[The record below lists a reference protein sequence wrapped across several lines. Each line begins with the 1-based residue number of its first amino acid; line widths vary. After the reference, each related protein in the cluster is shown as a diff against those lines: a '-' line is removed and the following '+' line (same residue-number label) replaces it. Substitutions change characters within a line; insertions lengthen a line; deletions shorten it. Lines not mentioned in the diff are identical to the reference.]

1 MKHLTLLLIATFCF
15 ALGPTTSAL
24 AQGRRGGAGGAGGA
38 RGGGGLR
45 SGAGQA
51 DEENTILLL
60 STFLDL
66 SDAQTQMLR
75 GIFDTALLTAG
86 PLAKELEAGN
96 QSLYDAAKSGQSAD
110 QIASLAQQQ
119 GPRETQM
126 EVLQAQT
133 FSKVLAILNSSQK
146 SQADAFIYGSI
157 GRFLSNP
164 QPPALPAWPTPPA
177 LPAPP
182 GAVGAPNPATGPI
195 TRRSPGEGGSIFS
208 RAPSRARTR
217 IACKPTSA

>member
-1 MKHLTLLLIATFCF
+1 MKHLTLLLIAAFCF

-38 RGGGGLR
+38 RSGGGLR

-66 SDAQTQMLR
+66 SDAQTQMVR
-75 GIFDTALLTAG
+75 GIFDTALLTAA

-133 FSKVLAILNSSQK
+133 FSKVLAILTMDQK

-164 QPPALPAWPTPPA
+164 QPLALPS
-177 LPAPP
+177 LPVPP
-182 GAVGAPNPATGPI
+182 GAVALPNPAALPPPGALGAPNPATP
-195 TRRSPGEGGSIFS
+195 
-208 RAPSRARTR
+208 APAR
-217 IACKPTSA
+217 